1 MKPQSLMNEFMCA
14 AKEGPRI
21 YLAPFIGAYQ
31 AIKNEIS
38 PTGAGRVSI
47 KTGVEV
53 SVMPVGKRKR

>member
-1 MKPQSLMNEFMCA
+1 MKPQSLMNEFLCA

-21 YLAPFIGAYQ
+21 YFAPVVGAYQ

-38 PTGAGRVSI
+38 PKGAGRVSI

-53 SVMPVGKRKR
+53 SVMPVRKRER

>member
-1 MKPQSLMNEFMCA
+1 MKPQSLMNEFLSA

-31 AIKNEIS
+31 AIKSEIS
-38 PTGAGRVSI
+38 PTAGRVSI